1 MNRRGK
7 ATILFLVLLCI
18 ISLIITAFSLIA
30 LQKEKTIRL
39 VISEKLDE
47 IQSKRDILQA
57 RSKELEKDNSD
68 LENRL
73 KESESKIIGLN
84 GELEILKKSKDE
96 ALSELDS
103 LKEELNAES
112 ESRLN
117 LANRLKG
124 AEGELNSLQKQLKAL
139 ESTKTE
145 LETKVKELEKKTAE
159 VNLEKIVVNSPG
171 GVSASN
177 QLGGPNSE
185 ETLFVAPASEGKVL
199 VVNKDN
205 AFAVINLGEAE
216 GLTLKDVFSV
226 YREDRF
232 LGEVEVEELR
242 EHMSIVGF
250 LSSDLKNQIK
260 ENDRVVKKQ

>member
-1 MNRRGK
+1 MKESDESTRYMMN
-7 ATILFLVLLCI
+7 VLN
-18 ISLIITAFSLIA
+18 
-30 LQKEKTIRL
+30 
-39 VISEKLDE
+39 
-47 IQSKRDILQA
+47 
-57 RSKELEKDNSD
+57 ELEKENSD
-68 LENRL
+68 LQNRL
-73 KESESKIIGLN
+73 KESESKLIALN

-96 ALSELDS
+96 AVSERDS
-103 LKEELNAES
+103 LKEELKTES

-117 LANRLKG
+117 LANKLKD
-124 AEGELNSLQKQLKAL
+124 AEGELNSLQGQLKAL

-145 LETKVKELEKKTAE
+145 LETKVKELENKTAE

-171 GVSASN
+171 ESSVPN
-177 QLGGPNSE
+177 QPAGSKSE
-185 ETLFVAPASEGKVL
+185 EAFFVTSASEGKVL

-226 YREDRF
+226 YREDKF
-232 LGEVEVEELR
+232 LGDVEVEELR
-242 EHMSIVGF
+242 EHMAIVGF